1 MNLIDRWSFS
11 RMNVYESCA
20 KRAQLSYAEKLPEI
34 RRPDGNKA
42 ADRGTR
48 MHNAGEDYIKHNTDR
63 LIPELKNFEDEFEH
77 ARALN
82 NDQFSSEQTW
92 YFDEEWNPTVSL
104 TDRWLTIII
113 DLLVW
118 IDPYEAAA
126 IDYKSGK
133 RYGNEIKHGQQIQLY
148 QLGTLLRYPDTDF
161 ITTEIWYLDQNELAQ
176 QRYKRA
182 QGLRF
187 FDNFNKRGI
196 SITTDTEFKAKPS
209 QYACRFCPY
218 RTGANKWVC
227 GSGDCTLNP
236 PDTTELPEAD
246 WHAMLERLNK

>member
-1 MNLIDRWSFS
+1 MIERWSFS
-11 RMNVYESCA
+11 RLNVYESCH
-20 KRAQLSYAEKLPEI
+20 KRGQLQYSEQLPEI

-48 MHNAGEDYIKHNTDR
+48 MHEAGEDYIKRKLDK
-63 LIPELKNFEDEFEH
+63 LLPELKNFESEFDH

-82 NDQFSSEQTW
+82 KDQFSSEQTW
-92 YFDEEWNPTVSL
+92 YFDEDWVPTANKADV
-104 TDRWLTIII
+104 WLTVII

-118 IDPYEAAA
+118 LDEYNAVA
-126 IDYKSGK
+126 IDFKSGK

-148 QLGTLLRYPDTDF
+148 QLATLLRYPDTEN
-161 ITTEIWYLDQNELAQ
+161 ITTEIWYLDQDELAAQ
-176 QRYKRA
+176 KYKRR

-187 FDNFNKRGI
+187 FDSFNKRGI
-196 SITTDTEFKAKPS
+196 AITTDVEFKANPS

-227 GSGDCTLNP
+227 GTGDCTLNP
-236 PDTTELPEAD
+236 PDPTELPEAD
-246 WHAMLERLNK
+246 WHAMLERLR